1 MHFARRLL
9 MTTFDRLMEPILPIL
24 KEIEQGRVPHFNETL
39 PWPLFVRVLVY
50 HFTMGYTSMREL
62 VTGLRHADPVLVL
75 PALPRST
82 LSQMFTRFDSG
93 LLRRALVRLLATL
106 PLPENPELALLGTI
120 YLVDGSYFPTLHHVI
135 WNKSKD
141 IARNVKLHFIFDAT
155 RMVPASFIVDAATS
169 NERVALLAQLQA
181 GVTYVLDRGYMEF
194 TLFLDIVKAQSS
206 VVMRVYRTMI
216 VETIEELPVTLPH
229 EVTAYWASVRDR
241 LVTSPHPD
249 MDGVVFR
256 LVECTV
262 GTTVYR
268 LMTDRTDITTF
279 QVILLYAYRWQ
290 IELIFRA
297 LKWTM
302 NGVYVIT
309 EHEEGINSFF
319 AALFLTALLHMHLK
333 RDCLAQEGHVPPT
346 SVETPD
352 VSEVHVQIS
361 TDGTRTTTHLAIARL
376 MAQVNTKLALFWKIP
391 KHWLKALAATI
402 YRPFTIDIVRALNEH
417 ALTPF

>member
-1 MHFARRLL
+1 
-9 MTTFDRLMEPILPIL
+9 MTTFDRLMEPVLPIL
-24 KEIEQGRVPHFNETL
+24 QEIEQERVPHFNETH
-39 PWPLFVRVLVY
+39 PWPLFVQVLVY
-50 HFTMGYTSMREL
+50 HFTMGYQSMREL
-62 VTGLRHADPVLVL
+62 VTGLRHADAALAL

-82 LSQMFTRFDSG
+82 VSQMFTRFDSD

-120 YLVDGSYFPTLHHVI
+120 YLVDGSCFPTLHHVL
-135 WNKSKD
+135 WERCRD
-141 IARNVKLHFIFDAT
+141 VARSVKLHFIFDAT
-155 RMVPASFIVDAATS
+155 RMVAASFIIDAATS
-169 NERVALLAQLQA
+169 SERAALLAQLQK

-194 TLFLDIVKAQSS
+194 TLFLDIIKAHSS
-206 VVMRVYRTMI
+206 AVMRVYRTMI
-216 VETIEELPVTLPH
+216 VETVEELPVILPD
-229 EVTAYWASVRDR
+229 EVTASWTTVRDR

-249 MDGVVFR
+249 MEGVVFR
-256 LVECTV
+256 LVECTI
-262 GTTVYR
+262 GPTVYR

-309 EHEEGINSFF
+309 EHEQGMNSFF
-319 AALFLTALLHMHLK
+319 AALFLTALLHIHLK
-333 RDCLAQEGHVPPT
+333 RDCLAQEGHVPPI
-346 SVETPD
+346 SVD
-352 VSEVHVQIS
+352 VSDVPEEHVQIS
-361 TDGTRTTTHLAIARL
+361 ADCTRTTTHLAIARF

-391 KHWLKALAATI
+391 KHWLRALAANLH
-402 YRPFTIDIVRALNEH
+402 RPFTIDIVRSLNKH

>member
-1 MHFARRLL
+1 
-9 MTTFDRLMEPILPIL
+9 MTTFDRLMEPVLPIL
-24 KEIEQGRVPHFNETL
+24 QEIEQERVPHFNETH
-39 PWPLFVRVLVY
+39 PWPLFVQVLVY
-50 HFTMGYTSMREL
+50 HFTMGYQSMREL
-62 VTGLRHADPVLVL
+62 VTGLRPADAALAL

-82 LSQMFTRFDSG
+82 VSQMFTRFDSD

-120 YLVDGSYFPTLHHVI
+120 YLVDGSCFPTLHHVL
-135 WNKSKD
+135 WERCRD
-141 IARNVKLHFIFDAT
+141 VARSVKLHFIFDAT
-155 RMVPASFIVDAATS
+155 RMVAASFIIDAATS
-169 NERVALLAQLQA
+169 SERAALLAQLQK

-194 TLFLDIVKAQSS
+194 TLFLDIIKAHSS
-206 VVMRVYRTMI
+206 AVMRVYRTMI
-216 VETIEELPVTLPH
+216 VETVEELPVILPD
-229 EVTAYWASVRDR
+229 EVTASWTTVRDR

-249 MDGVVFR
+249 MEGVVFR
-256 LVECTV
+256 LVECTI
-262 GTTVYR
+262 GPTVYR

-309 EHEEGINSFF
+309 EHEQGMNSFF
-319 AALFLTALLHMHLK
+319 AALFLTALLHIHLK
-333 RDCLAQEGHVPPT
+333 RDCLAQEGHVPPI
-346 SVETPD
+346 SVD
-352 VSEVHVQIS
+352 VSDVPEEHVQIS
-361 TDGTRTTTHLAIARL
+361 ADCTRTTTHLAIARF

-391 KHWLKALAATI
+391 KHWLRALAANLH
-402 YRPFTIDIVRALNEH
+402 RPFTIDIVRSLNKH

>member
-1 MHFARRLL
+1 
-9 MTTFDRLMEPILPIL
+9 MTTFDRLMQPVLPML
-24 KEIEQGRVPHFNETL
+24 QEIEQERVPHFNETH

-50 HFTMGYTSMREL
+50 HFTMGYQSMREL
-62 VTGLRHADPVLVL
+62 VTGLRHADAALAL

-82 LSQMFTRFDSG
+82 VSQMFTRFDSD

-120 YLVDGSYFPTLHHVI
+120 YLVDGSYFPTLHHVL
-135 WNKSKD
+135 WERCKD
-141 IARNVKLHFIFDAT
+141 VGRSVKLHLIFDAT
-155 RMVPASFIVDAATS
+155 RMVPASFILDAATS
-169 NERVALLAQLQA
+169 SERAALLAQLQK

-194 TLFLDIVKAQSS
+194 TLFLDIIKAQSS

-216 VETIEELPVTLPH
+216 VETVEELPVILPD
-229 EVTAYWASVRDR
+229 EVTASWTTVRDR

-249 MDGVVFR
+249 MKGVVFR
-256 LVECTV
+256 LVECTI
-262 GTTVYR
+262 GPIVYR

-309 EHEEGINSFF
+309 EHEQGMNSFF
-319 AALFLTALLHMHLK
+319 AALFLTALLHIHLK
-333 RDCLAQEGHVPPT
+333 RDCLAQEGHIPPISVDGSDVP
-346 SVETPD
+346 ED
-352 VSEVHVQIS
+352 YVQIS
-361 TDGTRTTTHLAIARL
+361 ADCTRTTTHLAIARF
-376 MAQVNTKLALFWKIP
+376 MARVNTKLALFWKIP
-391 KHWLKALAATI
+391 KHWLKALAAI
-402 YRPFTIDIVRALNEH
+402 LHRPFTIDIVQALNKH

>member
-1 MHFARRLL
+1 
-9 MTTFDRLMEPILPIL
+9 MTTFDYLMEPVVPIL
-24 KEIEQGRVPHFNETL
+24 AEIDQERVPHFNETH

-50 HFTMGYTSMREL
+50 HFTMGYASMREL
-62 VTGLRHADPVLVL
+62 VTGLCHADPALAL

-82 LSQMFTRFDSG
+82 VSQMFTRFDSD

-120 YLVDGSYFPTLHHVI
+120 YLVDGSYFPTLHHVL
-135 WNKSKD
+135 WKKCGD
-141 IARNVKLHFIFDAT
+141 VARHVKLHFVFDAT
-155 RMVPASFIVDAATS
+155 RMVPAAFIVDAATS
-169 NERVALLAQLQA
+169 NERAALLAQLQK

-194 TLFLDIVKAQSS
+194 TLFLEIIKAHSS
-206 VVMRVYRTMI
+206 VVMRVYRTMVVTTVEERPI
-216 VETIEELPVTLPH
+216 VLPD
-229 EVTAYWASVRDR
+229 EVTACWLAVRDR

-249 MDGVVFR
+249 MEGVVFR
-256 LVECTV
+256 LVECTI
-262 GTTVYR
+262 GTTIYR

-309 EHEEGINSFF
+309 EHEDGIRSFF
-319 AALFLTALLHMHLK
+319 AALFLTALLHLHLK
-333 RDCLAQEGHVPPT
+333 RDCLAQAGHMPPAAGD
-346 SVETPD
+346 SPD
-352 VSEVHVQIS
+352 VSAEYVQIS
-361 TDGTRTTTHLAIARL
+361 TDSTRTTTHLAIARF
-376 MAQVNTKLALFWKIP
+376 MARVNTKLALFWKIP
-391 KHWLKALAATI
+391 KHWLKALAANLH
-402 YRPFTIDIVRALNEH
+402 RPFTIDIVRSLNKH